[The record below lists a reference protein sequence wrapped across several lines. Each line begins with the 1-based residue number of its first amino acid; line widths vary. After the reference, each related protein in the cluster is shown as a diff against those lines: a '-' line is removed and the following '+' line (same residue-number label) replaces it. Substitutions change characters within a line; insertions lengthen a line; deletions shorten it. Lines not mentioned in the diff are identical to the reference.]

1 MQKNK
6 DIPTQ
11 KTIFEHLG
19 RKYNINKSIV
29 AEVCRSPFVF
39 AASSMANN
47 TDERTLMFA
56 YLCKIRLLKKFRNKK
71 EETAIGYEQE
81 RRKYRQS

>member
-11 KTIFEHLG
+11 KTIFDHLA
-19 RKYNINKSIV
+19 RKHNINKSIV

-39 AASSMANN
+39 AASSIANN
-47 TDERTLMFA
+47 TDERTIMLA

-71 EETAIGYEQE
+71 EETAIVYEQE
-81 RRKYRQS
+81 KHKYR